1 MKKLR
6 YSLYLVLMAFILN
19 QTIVAEVKARNLE
32 LGIRVSQPKE
42 ILETEAKVEF
52 SIYPLTSL
60 QLNSPPYKISI
71 LKNGMY
77 CALTDEDKNLIIYD
91 LETKKIIF
99 SEKFFYPIYG
109 LTTHPQKNN
118 ILCFGDKMGKIT
130 IFDVDKLQKIH
141 TIMELKYP
149 VADVKFSPDGTV
161 LSVAHFGGTISF
173 YDAENWEILEEAKIH
188 ENSIYAVAFSPDSLM
203 LASGSR
209 DKTVRVTEIGEKE
222 PFVILKNP
230 LLLVLC
236 TGFAPQGNFLA
247 AGSADGN
254 VYIWLRRDKKFS
266 DYFKWTHGNWVTSLD
281 FFKDYLFTGCK
292 DGKVRIFDYKNKL
305 LIGMFKAPGDFVRD
319 IKVDS
324 VRNHLL
330 VATKEELLI
339 YDLKEILRLTSSNI

>member
-6 YSLYLVLMAFILN
+6 YSLYLVVMALILN
-19 QTIVAEVKARNLE
+19 QTIVAKEETRDLE
-32 LGIRVSQPKE
+32 LGIRVPQPKE
-42 ILETEAKVEF
+42 ILETEAKVNF
-52 SIYPLTSL
+52 STYPLTSL
-60 QLNSPPYKISI
+60 LLDSPPYKISI
-71 LKNGMY
+71 LKDGMY
-77 CALTDEDKNLIIYD
+77 CALTDKDKNFIIYD
-91 LETKKIIF
+91 LESKKIIF

-118 ILCFGDKMGKIT
+118 IVCFGDKMGRIT

-149 VADVKFSPDGTV
+149 VADAKFSPDGTV

-173 YDAENWEILEEAKIH
+173 YDTENWEKLEEAKIH
-188 ENSIYAVAFSPDSLM
+188 ENSIYTVAFSPDSSM

-209 DKTVRVTEIGEKE
+209 DRTVRVTEVGERK
-222 PFVILKNP
+222 PFVILKKP
-230 LLLVLC
+230 LHLVLC
-236 TGFAPQGNFLA
+236 AEFAPQGNFLA

-254 VYIWLRRDKKFS
+254 VYIWLRTDKEFN
-266 DYFKWTHGNWVTSLD
+266 DYFKWTHGDWVTSLD
-281 FFKDYLFTGCK
+281 FFKDYLFTGCR

-305 LIGMFKAPGDFVRD
+305 LIGMFKSQGNFVRD

-339 YDLKEILRLTSSNI
+339 YDLGEILRLTSFY